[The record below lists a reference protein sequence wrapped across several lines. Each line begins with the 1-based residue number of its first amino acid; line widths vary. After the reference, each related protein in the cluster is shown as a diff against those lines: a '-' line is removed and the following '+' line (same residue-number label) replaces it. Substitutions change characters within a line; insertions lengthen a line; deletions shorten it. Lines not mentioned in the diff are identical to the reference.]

1 MPEMKGDFDMA
12 EMMKIFAMK
21 SPPDSTIDR
30 IEELEKQMKDVL
42 NRLKNM
48 PATATTS
55 SGPGLDQDAL
65 NRLNDL
71 LQRVQSLET
80 RADKTD
86 N

>member
-1 MPEMKGDFDMA
+1 MA

-21 SPPDSTIDR
+21 SLPDSTIDR

-48 PATATTS
+48 PATATAS

>member
-1 MPEMKGDFDMA
+1 MA

-48 PATATTS
+48 PATATATAS